1 MRARTWVFAALTPAC
16 CLLLFA
22 AGYAVASELPGASR
36 VLPGTTAS
44 AKVIQV
50 GGGDAAASNNL
61 PDSPPVITLDSRA
74 VHSILGSAVSS
85 AVGEDMGRI
94 VDVIVD
100 RGGDARAAIID
111 FGGFLGVGSRRIAVD
126 WSAIRFNGL
135 NQITLD
141 MTRDQVKA
149 APAYTPDRNTI
160 VVLGASPDYARSRM
174 TERIPER

>member
-1 MRARTWVFAALTPAC
+1 MRARPWIFAALTPIC

-22 AGYAVASELPGASR
+22 DGYPVASELLSP
-36 VLPGTTAS
+36 TAS
-44 AKVIQV
+44 ANVIQV
-50 GGGDAAASNNL
+50 GSGNAATPSNL

-74 VHSILGSAVSS
+74 VHGILGNAVRS

-100 RGGDARAAIID
+100 RSGDARAAIID

-126 WSAIRFNGL
+126 WNAIRFNGL

-149 APAYTPDRNTI
+149 APEYAPDRKSI

-174 TERIPER
+174 TERIPEH

>member
-1 MRARTWVFAALTPAC
+1 MRARPWIFAALAPVC
-16 CLLLFA
+16 GLWLFA
-22 AGYAVASELPGASR
+22 DGYPVASELLGP
-36 VLPGTTAS
+36 PAS
-44 AKVIQV
+44 AKVFQV
-50 GGGDAAASNNL
+50 GGGDPAT

-74 VHSILGSAVSS
+74 VHGILGNAVRS

-126 WSAIRFNGL
+126 WNAIRFNGL

-149 APAYTPDRNTI
+149 APEYAPDRKSI